1 MKEKKVKK
9 QEDKIQEEMPDNEQT
24 GKSEVSDDTSV
35 KIETEAAQPV
45 NDELLKKIE
54 VLENEKKELHDRLLR
69 RIAEFEN
76 YKRRTENEQITLI
89 KFAAEHFIVDIL
101 PIYDD
106 LERSLSHVN
115 DENKDSL
122 IKGLKMVFEKFG
134 KILESHGVKRI
145 DAKGKEFDFNYHEAL
160 MRQETNEYPPDT
172 VINVFDNGYLYKDK
186 VIKHAKVIVSA
197 AAQTKDDDVKE
208 SSDQNEKEISQE

>member
-106 LERSLSHVN
+106 LERSLSHVS

-197 AAQTKDDDVKE
+197 VAQTKDDDVKE